1 MLTSTYTLVALSVEL
16 ARARIEVQALLDAWR
31 PGVWWGEPPTAR
43 QYEQA
48 CEALRQV
55 SDACQWRKLDKF
67 VLPALR
73 RQGGAAAALVVE
85 LDELNRRANE
95 ARIAAQTAAAEGDP
109 GCLAALE
116 HCCELLLERLE
127 REEHDLMLLA
137 RTLIP
142 TDHWFA
148 IANQMLAHDTYLNEN
163 RGTGIGVVRA
173 MSAPEVSTRKAPAL
187 ATSSPVAN

>member
-16 ARARIEVQALLDAWR
+16 ARARIDVQALLDAWR
-31 PGVWWGEPPTAR
+31 PGAWWGEPPTAR

-55 SDACQWRKLDKF
+55 NDACQWRKLDKF

-73 RQGGAAAALVVE
+73 RQGGAAAELVAE

-116 HCCELLLERLE
+116 QCCELLLERLA
-127 REEHDLMLLA
+127 REEHDLMPLA
-137 RTLIP
+137 RTRIP
-142 TDHWFA
+142 IDHWFA
-148 IANQMLAHDTYLNEN
+148 IANQMLAHDTYVNEN
-163 RGTGIGVVRA
+163 RGAGIGMGQA
-173 MSAPEVSTRKAPAL
+173 MSAPEVSTRKAAAPPRSL
-187 ATSSPVAN
+187 PVAN